1 MMNIAVVGL
10 GWWGRHVVGLLHG
23 NQKLRVVAGVDVDP
37 ASARDFATENGIVL
51 SDDYQAVLD
60 DPAIDG
66 VVLVTPHSTHE
77 ALVLQAARA
86 GKQVFCEKPLS
97 LTATSARKMVKA
109 CAAKGI
115 VLGIGHERR
124 FETAMEKLA
133 GMISRGEL
141 GTIMSVE
148 GNYSYEMA
156 GTFATGDWRA
166 STAEAPAAGW
176 TGTGVHMTDLL
187 ISMLGPVREVRAVTG
202 QRVLDRANGD
212 LVSVQFT
219 FVGGAVGTINVVSAT
234 PFYARLAVF
243 GNKGWVD
250 IHETAHAATPGESHM
265 YIGTPGG
272 KRERR
277 IYKPTNI
284 VRRNLEAWA
293 DAVAGKS
300 EYRFTDEQKVA
311 NVAFMEALVRSA
323 ASGKPERV
331 RN

>member
-1 MMNIAVVGL
+1 MEPRSGA
-10 GWWGRHVVGLLHG
+10 LL
-23 NQKLRVVAGVDVDP
+23 LRD
-37 ASARDFATENGIVL
+37 
-51 SDDYQAVLD
+51 
-60 DPAIDG
+60 
-66 VVLVTPHSTHE
+66 VLVT
-77 ALVLQAARA
+77 LRA
-86 GKQVFCEKPLS
+86 GPRQAL
-97 LTATSARKMVKA
+97 ARGAVA
-109 CAAKGI
+109 GGAA
-115 VLGIGHERR
+115 
-124 FETAMEKLA
+124 
-133 GMISRGEL
+133 
-141 GTIMSVE
+141 
-148 GNYSYEMA
+148 
-156 GTFATGDWRA
+156 
-166 STAEAPAAGW
+166 
-176 TGTGVHMTDLL
+176 
-187 ISMLGPVREVRAVTG
+187 AVTG
-202 QRVLDRANGD
+202 QRALDRANGD